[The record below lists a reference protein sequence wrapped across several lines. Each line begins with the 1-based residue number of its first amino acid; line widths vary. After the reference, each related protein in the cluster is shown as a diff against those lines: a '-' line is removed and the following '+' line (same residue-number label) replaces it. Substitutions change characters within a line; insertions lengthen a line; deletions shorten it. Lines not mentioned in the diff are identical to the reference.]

1 MKRFIATLTVLVAA
15 AIFAAPA
22 MANSNKEYNC
32 SYTNDGEGSHLDY
45 DFADRKDV
53 KKSDVKALQTA
64 LHKAGYPSGPIDGIY
79 GPITTKAVRAYQAKR
94 NMDGNGK
101 LTAETLRSLRIV
113 SWCGYDHRLHRN
125 YNN

>member
-1 MKRFIATLTVLVAA
+1 MKRIIALLSILVAVTL
-15 AIFAAPA
+15 FGAPA
-22 MANSNKEYNC
+22 MASSNKNYSC
-32 SYTNDGEGSHLDY
+32 SYTNAGDGPNLDY

-53 KKSDVKALQTA
+53 SKSDVKALQTA
-64 LHKAGYPSGPIDGIY
+64 LHKAGYPSGPIDGVY
-79 GPITTKAVRAYQAKR
+79 GPITTKAVRGYQAKR

-125 YNN
+125 YN